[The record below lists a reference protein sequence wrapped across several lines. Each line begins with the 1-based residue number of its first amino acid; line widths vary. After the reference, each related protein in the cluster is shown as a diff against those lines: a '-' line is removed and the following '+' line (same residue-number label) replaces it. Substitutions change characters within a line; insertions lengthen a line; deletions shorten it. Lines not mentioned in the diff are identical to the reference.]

1 MLEIE
6 PPISTIHVG
15 RFGMD
20 VNGQFW
26 REQMVAPIEC
36 SKRVDL
42 CRCMYK
48 CIADVGD
55 ERQDLIP
62 SFVAWIDICD
72 DLLLEDFV
80 EALGEAICLQMVSG
94 HKHLLDT

>member
-1 MLEIE
+1 M
-6 PPISTIHVG
+6 
-15 RFGMD
+15 
-20 VNGQFW
+20 
-26 REQMVAPIEC
+26 
-36 SKRVDL
+36 
-42 CRCMYK
+42 
-48 CIADVGD
+48 GD

-80 EALGEAICLQMVSG
+80 EAFGEAICLQMVSG